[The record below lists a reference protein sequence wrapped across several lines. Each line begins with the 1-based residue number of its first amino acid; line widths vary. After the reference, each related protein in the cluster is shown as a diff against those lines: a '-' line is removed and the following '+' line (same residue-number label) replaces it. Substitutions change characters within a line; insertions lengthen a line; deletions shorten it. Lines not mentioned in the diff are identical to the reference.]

1 MATTTPSLEIRP
13 AEPKDAAN
21 IRDLTRAAYAKWI
34 ALIGREPLPMQADYD
49 RAVREHA
56 IDLLHDDGAL
66 VGLIETIPRSDHLW
80 IENVAVGPGRQG
92 RGYGRMLLSHV
103 EARAAESGLYEIRLV
118 TNAAF
123 TANLALYARL
133 GYAVVGA
140 EPFRGGTA
148 VTMMK
153 RVGAEP
159 KGRGPRA

>member
-21 IRDLTRAAYAKWI
+21 IRDVTRAAYAKWV
-34 ALIGREPLPMQADYD
+34 ALIGREPLPMHADYD

-56 IDLLHDDGAL
+56 IDLLRDDGAL
-66 VGLIETIPRSDHLW
+66 VGLIETITRFDHLW
-80 IENVAVGPGRQG
+80 IENVAVAPDQQG
-92 RGYGRMLLSHV
+92 KGYGRLLLAHV

-153 RVGAEP
+153 RVDASAR
-159 KGRGPRA
+159 GRASP